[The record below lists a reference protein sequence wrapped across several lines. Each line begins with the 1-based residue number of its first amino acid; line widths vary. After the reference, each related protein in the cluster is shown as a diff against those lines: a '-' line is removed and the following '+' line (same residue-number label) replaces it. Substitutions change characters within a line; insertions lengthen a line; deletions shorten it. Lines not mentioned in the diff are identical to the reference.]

1 MSDYTGLN
9 KNKNKQ
15 KLKGA
20 LARPRGNKKH
30 FKMSAT
36 LLNRL
41 AELEKEI
48 KAIKKEIS
56 KESTKE
62 PVKEKSKKPK
72 SIDDCKTKE
81 EINKFKVAEI
91 KAWITENDIDV
102 KDLDEKYKEDLIK
115 IVWKNLNV
123 SEGEDEDT
131 EDAGDGYE
139 WYYY

>member
-1 MSDYTGLN
+1 
-9 KNKNKQ
+9 
-15 KLKGA
+15 
-20 LARPRGNKKH
+20 
-30 FKMSAT
+30 MSAT

-56 KESTKE
+56 KESAKE

-81 EINKFKVAEI
+81 EINKFKVVEI

-102 KDLDEKYKEDLIK
+102 KNLDEKYKEELIK

-123 SEGEDEDT
+123 SEGEETET
-131 EDAGDGYE
+131 EDAGDEYE

>member
-1 MSDYTGLN
+1 
-9 KNKNKQ
+9 
-15 KLKGA
+15 
-20 LARPRGNKKH
+20 
-30 FKMSAT
+30 MSAT

-41 AELEKEI
+41 TELEKEI

-115 IVWKNLNV
+115 IVWKNLKV
-123 SEGEDEDT
+123 SEETETDES
-131 EDAGDGYE
+131 EDAGEGYE

>member
-1 MSDYTGLN
+1 
-9 KNKNKQ
+9 
-15 KLKGA
+15 
-20 LARPRGNKKH
+20 
-30 FKMSAT
+30 MSAS

-56 KESTKE
+56 KESAKEPTKE
-62 PVKEKSKKPK
+62 KTKKPK
-72 SIDDCKTKE
+72 TIDECKTKD

-102 KDLDEKYKEDLIK
+102 KNLDEKYKDDLIK

-123 SEGEDEDT
+123 SGEESEDSEDS
-131 EDAGDGYE
+131 EDAGEGYE